1 VQVLWGNR
9 WPGSFDE
16 SALVLARL
24 LGINSTAEFSM
35 EWDHM
40 QTHVHAG
47 ADTESTYSYDIAKQ
61 DIEYRRIMTHCK
73 NYA

>member
-47 ADTESTYSYDIAKQ
+47 ADQQTRVHLVRLEGH
-61 DIEYRRIMTHCK
+61 RRRGHGVK
-73 NYA
+73 